1 VIEMTMHY
9 KRSKFKIL
17 AVSSTIAAVFSAD
30 NSAWANPRSEALLQQ
45 ALKETMLL
53 DTKDAALKHIDQA
66 LSIDP
71 KNPVYW
77 RVKAQILQGLEESE
91 KALPCITKSID
102 IFPQSAEAYG
112 LKADILVHMGK
123 TDEALLALDQALK
136 ITDHPYLRSVRAKI
150 LKSQGKFDL
159 AEKELDKVIKAEPN
173 NLVARSARA
182 KAAAQIKH
190 WQKAI
195 DDLTFA
201 LKNAKKKNYSY
212 YEDLLARAGAY
223 TETKQYEK
231 AIADCKAG
239 IEGQPELPQFHVA
252 LLKVYTMNGNKAGAA
267 SERKALSDMD
277 VDYQA
282 AKNFGS

>member
-1 VIEMTMHY
+1 MRLHNKREKLETLALVIT
-9 KRSKFKIL
+9 
-17 AVSSTIAAVFSAD
+17 ATAVFSA
-30 NSAWANPRSEALLQQ
+30 NNGAWANPRSEALLQQ

-91 KALPCITKSID
+91 KALPCITKSLELY
-102 IFPQSAEAYG
+102 PHSAEAYAI
-112 LKADILVHMGK
+112 KADILVRLGR
-123 TDEALLALDQALK
+123 TDQALAAIDQALK
-136 ITDHPYLRSVRAKI
+136 LTDHPNLHSVRAFIFKN
-150 LKSQGKFDL
+150 QRKFDL
-159 AEKELDKVIKAEPN
+159 AEKELDIVIKAEPN
-173 NLVARSARA
+173 NLIARSGRA
-182 KAAAQIKH
+182 KVAAQIKH
-190 WQKAI
+190 WQKTI

-201 LKNAKKKNYSY
+201 MAKAKKKNYSY
-212 YEDLLARAGAY
+212 YEDLLARAAAY
-223 TETKQYEK
+223 TATKQYAK

-239 IEGQPELPQFHVA
+239 IEGQPEMPQFHVA
-252 LLKVYTMNGNKAGAA
+252 LLKVYTMNGNSAGAA

-277 VDYQA
+277 VDYQS